1 MKIRLSELRQIVKS
15 IIKEEMAAAPATM
28 PAAAPSSKTDLDIL
42 AQTLS
47 AMKPTIQK
55 GVSGVNAAKI
65 TLGDKISIDSQGKI
79 LFNKN
84 YLNDMKAMY
93 LITKL
98 FNDNKIILRTTTQGS
113 SVIPTQI
120 NLKNPNGIKTAL
132 EQFFQ
137 KFPK

>member
-15 IIKEEMAAAPATM
+15 IIKEEMETTPATT
-28 PAAAPSSKTDLDIL
+28 PTATPSTKTDLDIL

-79 LFNKN
+79 LFNKK
-84 YLNDMKAMY
+84 YLNDFAAMRF
-93 LITKL
+93 ITKL
-98 FNDNKIILRTTTQGS
+98 LGANKLIIQMDANGE
-113 SVIPTQI
+113 IPVKI
-120 NLKNPNGIKTAL
+120 NLKKPNEIKTAL